1 MWSRTDAVSVYTH
14 VGNVSPIRQFPGDLW
29 LHWVGPTPTSGSP
42 GWPQPW
48 WETPNPPVHAHTHS
62 CKPVCK
68 QGYSHTHTHQHKHL
82 HSQTQ
87 ETKSETC
94 LILELGENRIHM
106 RENKHENPAWSETY
120 TQISMAP
127 WLTLT
132 FPLRSS
138 SQVQLERDR
147 RRRKAK
153 KRRIP
158 FFWLQQHWWL
168 TRVWLRALTL
178 THTTS
183 NTTCVLV
190 DGMNDND
197 WGLLTAWKKTEMRDK
212 LIGRKRWV
220 GGGGIKKGSR
230 ERRGKMSALA
240 GDENCIAARLQR
252 GSFKRLWHTHIAAAS
267 PRQHP
272 AWFVC
277 ACVDTLQCLQLK
289 RSLQKQKRETQREE
303 ERERWRERGK
313 KG

>member
-1 MWSRTDAVSVYTH
+1 MAAAMVGDPEPACARTHAFMQTSVQT
-14 VGNVSPIRQFPGDLW
+14 R
-29 LHWVGPTPTSGSP
+29 
-42 GWPQPW
+42 
-48 WETPNPPVHAHTHS
+48 VHTNT
-62 CKPVCK
+62 
-68 QGYSHTHTHQHKHL
+68 HTHTHQHKHF
-82 HSQTQ
+82 HSQTHRR
-87 ETKSETC
+87 KRETC
-94 LILELGENRIHM
+94 LILELRDNRIHM
-106 RENKHENPAWSETY
+106 REKKHGNPTWPETY

-132 FPLRSS
+132 FPLRFS
-138 SQVQLERDR
+138 SQVQLERD

-168 TRVWLRALTL
+168 TRLWLRALTL
-178 THTTS
+178 THTSS

-197 WGLLTAWKKTEMRDK
+197 WGLLTAWKRTETRDK
-212 LIGRKRWV
+212 LWGRKRWV

-289 RSLQKQKRETQREE
+289 CSLQKQERETQREE
-303 ERERWRERGK
+303 ERERWRERGEK
-313 KG
+313 KR